1 MKNLRRIIMA
11 ILVIFG
17 VMFIFEK
24 VNKSFSDL
32 DVEVEEKEIEEEEVE
47 EEETEP
53 QIMATGDNGH
63 VDSTQPIMDEA
74 YIDSIIEEFNYEVDR
89 IIDEAVDEVIYESLS
104 PDEQFV
110 YGLQSALT
118 SYTDSVYKQYGD
130 PTRTADYI
138 NADIKLN
145 KYFTDLY
152 YYQDIETNE
161 DLISSIE
168 NSKFRSVC
176 DRTIGDAIYGNLN
189 DVQYFIDENGNPDE
203 GINKYVTYTGMD
215 EDTGNKYTIRFQV
228 FDNTCIGI
236 NSVYCNNRSVGGLQ
250 DVLATA
256 EYILR

>member
-1 MKNLRRIIMA
+1 MKILRKIIMV

-24 VNKSFSDL
+24 INKSFSDL
-32 DVEVEEKEIEEEEVE
+32 DVEVETVEVEEKEIEEEEIE
-47 EEETEP
+47 EEAEP

-63 VDSTQPIMDEA
+63 VDSTQPIMSEA

-89 IIDEAVDEVIYESLS
+89 IIDEAIYESLS

-130 PTRTADYI
+130 PDRSIDYI
-138 NADIKLN
+138 NADIKLS

-152 YYQDIETNE
+152 NYKDIKTNE

-168 NSKFRSVC
+168 SSKFRSVC
-176 DRTIGDAIYGNLN
+176 DRTIGDAIYGNLD
-189 DVQYFIDENGNPDE
+189 DVEYFIDENGNLDE
-203 GINKYVTYTGMD
+203 EIEKYVTYIGMD
-215 EDTGNKYTIRFQV
+215 EDTGNKYSIKFNV
-228 FDNTCIGI
+228 YDSCISI
-236 NSVYCNNRSVGGLQ
+236 NSVYCNNRSVGGLEN
-250 DVLATA
+250 VLATA